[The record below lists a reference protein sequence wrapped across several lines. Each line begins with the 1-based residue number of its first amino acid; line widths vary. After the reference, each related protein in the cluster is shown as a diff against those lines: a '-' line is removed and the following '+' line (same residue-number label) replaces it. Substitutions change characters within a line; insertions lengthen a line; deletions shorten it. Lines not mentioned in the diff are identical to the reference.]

1 MEFLVKSVRP
11 ETLKTATLVLAV
23 GEGRKLG
30 ASAKAVDD
38 ATGGAISAVL
48 KRGDLA
54 GKVGQTLLLQSLPN
68 LKAERVLLVG
78 AGKERELGD
87 RQYRK
92 LASAVLSTLKG
103 LAGADAALALGDLAV
118 KGRGA
123 HAKARLLVETLA
135 DGLYVFDRYKSQKA
149 EPLKLKKLTLLADKA
164 DSAAVEQG
172 SKEAQA
178 IANGMALTRDLGNLP
193 PNVCHPTFL
202 GEQAKGLAKEFKG
215 LKVEVLD
222 EKKLRELG
230 MGSFLAVAQGS
241 DQPPRLIVL
250 QYNGA
255 KKDQAPHVLV
265 GKGIT
270 FDTGGISLK
279 PGLGMDEMKFDMCGA
294 ASVFGTFRAVL
305 ELQLPIN
312 LVGLLACAENMPSG
326 GATRPGDIVTTMSG
340 QTVEILNTD
349 AEGRLVLCDALTY
362 AERFKPQSVI
372 DIATLTGACI
382 VALGSNTSGLMGNN
396 EALVRQLLKAGEFAD
411 DRAWQLPLFDE
422 YQEQLDSPFADI
434 ANIGGPKAG
443 TITAGCFLSRF
454 AKKYHWA
461 PPGHRRHRL
470 DQRRQGQRRHR
481 PPGSVVDPVPAGTG
495 QVTRVD
501 FYVIPSADPSARL
514 QVACRLA
521 EKAWRQGMQVYLHC
535 ADEAQ
540 RSELDGRLWSFR
552 GEAFIPHSLAEEDAE
567 APVALG
573 LGEPPGNHRDLLI
586 NLTLEAPGF
595 VPNFSRVAELV
606 VEEPAIRQAAR
617 DKFRFYREQGYP
629 LQDHRLPRI

>member
-11 ETLKTATLVLAV
+11 ETLKTATLVIAV

-30 ASAKAVDD
+30 ATAKAVDE
-38 ATGGAISAVL
+38 ATGGAIATLL

-54 GKVGQTLLLQSLPN
+54 GKVGQTLLLQDLPN
-68 LKAERVLLVG
+68 IKAERVLLVG
-78 AGKERELGD
+78 AGKERELSD
-87 RQYRK
+87 RAYRK
-92 LASAVLSTLKG
+92 LVSAVLNNLKNLG
-103 LAGADAALALGDLAV
+103 GADAVLALGDLAV
-118 KGRGA
+118 KGRNA
-123 HAKARLLVETLA
+123 HGKARLQVETLA
-135 DGLYVFDRYKSQKA
+135 DGTYVFDRFKSQKA
-149 EPLKLKKLTLLADKA
+149 EAPKLKKVTLLVDKA
-164 DSAAVEQG
+164 DAAAVEQG
-172 SKEAQA
+172 AKQAQA

-193 PNVCHPTFL
+193 PNLCHPTFL
-202 GEQAKGLAKEFKG
+202 GEQAKALGKEYKG

-255 KKDQAPHVLV
+255 KKKDEAPHVLV

-312 LVGLLACAENMPSG
+312 LVGVMACAENMPSG

-362 AERFKPQSVI
+362 VERFKPQSVV

-396 EALVRQLLKAGEFAD
+396 DALIKQLLKAGEVAD

-454 AKKYHWA
+454 AKKFHWA
-461 PPGHRRHRL
+461 HL
-470 DQRRQGQRRHR
+470 DIAGTAWISGGKDKGATGR
-481 PPGSVVDPVPAGTG
+481 PVPLLT
-495 QVTRVD
+495 QYLLDRV
-501 FYVIPSADPSARL
+501 
-514 QVACRLA
+514 
-521 EKAWRQGMQVYLHC
+521 K
-535 ADEAQ
+535 
-540 RSELDGRLWSFR
+540 
-552 GEAFIPHSLAEEDAE
+552 
-567 APVALG
+567 
-573 LGEPPGNHRDLLI
+573 
-586 NLTLEAPGF
+586 
-595 VPNFSRVAELV
+595 
-606 VEEPAIRQAAR
+606 
-617 DKFRFYREQGYP
+617 
-629 LQDHRLPRI
+629 

>member
-1 MEFLVKSVRP
+1 MEFLVKSVSP
-11 ETLKTATLVLAV
+11 ETLKTATLVIAV

-30 ASAKAVDD
+30 AAAKAIDD
-38 ATGGAISAVL
+38 VTGGAISALL

-54 GKVGQTLLLQSLPN
+54 GKVGQTLLLQDLPK

-78 AGKERELGD
+78 AGKERELSD
-87 RQYRK
+87 RAYRK
-92 LASAVLSTLKG
+92 LVSAVFANLKNLG
-103 LAGADAALALGDLAV
+103 GGDAVLALGDLVV
-118 KGRGA
+118 KGRNA
-123 HAKARLLVETLA
+123 HGKARLLVETLA
-135 DGLYVFDRYKSQKA
+135 DGTYVFDRFKSQKA
-149 EPLKLKKLTLLADKA
+149 EAPKLKKITLLADKA

-172 SKEAQA
+172 AKQAQA
-178 IANGMALTRDLGNLP
+178 IANGMALTRDLGNMP
-193 PNVCHPTFL
+193 PNLCHPTFL
-202 GEQAKGLAKEFKG
+202 GEQAKALGKEFKG

-250 QYNGA
+250 QYNGG
-255 KKDQAPHVLV
+255 KKDEAPHVLV

-312 LVGLLACAENMPSG
+312 LVGVMACAENMPSG

-362 AERFKPQSVI
+362 VERFKPQSVV

-396 EALVRQLLKAGEFAD
+396 DALVKQLLKAGEVAD

-454 AKKYHWA
+454 AKKFHWA
-461 PPGHRRHRL
+461 HL
-470 DQRRQGQRRHR
+470 DIAGTAWISGGKDKGATGR
-481 PPGSVVDPVPAGTG
+481 PVPLLT
-495 QVTRVD
+495 QYLLDRV
-501 FYVIPSADPSARL
+501 
-514 QVACRLA
+514 
-521 EKAWRQGMQVYLHC
+521 K
-535 ADEAQ
+535 
-540 RSELDGRLWSFR
+540 
-552 GEAFIPHSLAEEDAE
+552 
-567 APVALG
+567 
-573 LGEPPGNHRDLLI
+573 
-586 NLTLEAPGF
+586 
-595 VPNFSRVAELV
+595 
-606 VEEPAIRQAAR
+606 
-617 DKFRFYREQGYP
+617 
-629 LQDHRLPRI
+629 

>member
-1 MEFLVKSVRP
+1 MEFLVKSVSP
-11 ETLKTATLVLAV
+11 QTLKTATLVLAV

-30 ASAKAVDD
+30 AVAQAVD
-38 ATGGAISAVL
+38 AASGGAIAALL

-54 GKVGQTLLLQSLPN
+54 GKVGQTLLLQALPN

-78 AGKERELGD
+78 AGKERELSD

-92 LASAVLSTLKG
+92 LVSSVLGSLKSLGGGDAV
-103 LAGADAALALGDLAV
+103 LALGDLAV
-118 KGRGA
+118 KGRNA
-123 HAKARLLVETLA
+123 HGKARLLVETLA
-135 DGLYVFDRYKSQKA
+135 DGLYVFDRFKSQKA
-149 EPLKLKKLTLLADKA
+149 DAPKLKKITLLADKA
-164 DSAAVEQG
+164 DAPTVEQG
-172 SKEAQA
+172 AKEAQA

-193 PNVCHPTFL
+193 PNLCHPSFL
-202 GEQAKGLAKEFKG
+202 ADEAKALTKAHKN

-230 MGSFLAVAQGS
+230 MGAFLAVAQGS
-241 DQPPRLIVL
+241 EQPPRLIVL
-250 QYNGA
+250 QYNGG
-255 KKDQAPHVLV
+255 KKDEAPYALV

-326 GATRPGDIVTTMSG
+326 RATRPGDIVTTMSG

-349 AEGRLVLCDALTY
+349 AEGRLVLCDTLTY
-362 AERFKPQSVI
+362 AERFKPQSVV

-382 VALGSNTSGLMGNN
+382 VALGANTSGLMGNN
-396 EALVRQLLKAGEFAD
+396 DALVRQLLKAGEHAD

-461 PPGHRRHRL
+461 HL
-470 DQRRQGQRRHR
+470 DIAGTAWISGGKDKGATGR
-481 PPGSVVDPVPAGTG
+481 PVPLLT
-495 QVTRVD
+495 QYLLDRV
-501 FYVIPSADPSARL
+501 
-514 QVACRLA
+514 
-521 EKAWRQGMQVYLHC
+521 K
-535 ADEAQ
+535 
-540 RSELDGRLWSFR
+540 
-552 GEAFIPHSLAEEDAE
+552 
-567 APVALG
+567 
-573 LGEPPGNHRDLLI
+573 
-586 NLTLEAPGF
+586 
-595 VPNFSRVAELV
+595 
-606 VEEPAIRQAAR
+606 
-617 DKFRFYREQGYP
+617 
-629 LQDHRLPRI
+629 

>member
-11 ETLKTATLVLAV
+11 ETLKTATLVIAV

-30 ASAKAVDD
+30 ATAKAVDE
-38 ATGGAISAVL
+38 ATGGAIASLL

-54 GKVGQTLLLQSLPN
+54 GKVGQTLLLQDLPN

-78 AGKERELGD
+78 AGKERELSD
-87 RQYRK
+87 RAYRK
-92 LASAVLSTLKG
+92 LVSAVLGNLKNLG
-103 LAGADAALALGDLAV
+103 GADAVLALGDLAV
-118 KGRGA
+118 KGRNA
-123 HAKARLLVETLA
+123 HGKARLQVETLV
-135 DGLYVFDRYKSQKA
+135 DGTYVFDRFKSQKA
-149 EPLKLKKLTLLADKA
+149 EAPKLKKITLLVDKA
-164 DSAAVEQG
+164 DAAAVEQG
-172 SKEAQA
+172 AKEAQA
-178 IANGMALTRDLGNLP
+178 IAHGMALTRDLGNLP
-193 PNVCHPTFL
+193 PNLCHPTFL
-202 GEQAKGLAKEFKG
+202 GEQAKALGKEYKG

-255 KKDQAPHVLV
+255 KKKDEAPHVLV

-312 LVGLLACAENMPSG
+312 LVGVMACAENMPSG

-362 AERFKPQSVI
+362 VERFKPQSVV

-396 EALVRQLLKAGEFAD
+396 DALIKQLLKAGEVAD

-454 AKKYHWA
+454 AKKFHWA
-461 PPGHRRHRL
+461 HL
-470 DQRRQGQRRHR
+470 DIAGTAWISGGKDKGATGR
-481 PPGSVVDPVPAGTG
+481 PVPLLT
-495 QVTRVD
+495 Q
-501 FYVIPSADPSARL
+501 
-514 QVACRLA
+514 
-521 EKAWRQGMQVYLHC
+521 YL
-535 ADEAQ
+535 
-540 RSELDGRLWSFR
+540 LDR
-552 GEAFIPHSLAEEDAE
+552 A
-567 APVALG
+567 
-573 LGEPPGNHRDLLI
+573 
-586 NLTLEAPGF
+586 
-595 VPNFSRVAELV
+595 
-606 VEEPAIRQAAR
+606 
-617 DKFRFYREQGYP
+617 K
-629 LQDHRLPRI
+629 